1 MLARCWTADGCTPGV
16 RTPHHEEL
24 FASRAAGD
32 RNVGGGYV
40 TALKWG
46 DIEDGAVYTI
56 TFELDGQSFD
66 GEAIGIYLNGVRG
79 ADIAFSN
86 PDFLFDLAQR
96 QTMTLY
102 SDGTT
107 VMAIDL
113 AGSYAGLE
121 ATIACQEAQG

>member
-1 MLARCWTADGCTPGV
+1 M
-16 RTPHHEEL
+16 
-24 FASRAAGD
+24 
-32 RNVGGGYV
+32 
-40 TALKWG
+40 
-46 DIEDGAVYTI
+46 
-56 TFELDGQSFD
+56 
-66 GEAIGIYLNGVRG
+66 RG

-102 SDGTT
+102 HDGTT